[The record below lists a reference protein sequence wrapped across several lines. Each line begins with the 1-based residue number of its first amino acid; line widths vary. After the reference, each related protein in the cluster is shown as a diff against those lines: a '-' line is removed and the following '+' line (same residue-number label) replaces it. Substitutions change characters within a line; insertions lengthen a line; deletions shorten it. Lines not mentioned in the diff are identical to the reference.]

1 MRETNY
7 DVVLYGASG
16 FVGKQTVQYF
26 AKRVGDEVRWAI
38 AGRDRHK
45 LESVRAELGIDVD
58 ILIADSQDKT
68 AIDEI
73 VSQARVLLNTAG
85 PFALYGDAIVD
96 ACVRYRTHYV
106 DITGET
112 PWVKGLIDR
121 YHLQAATDGTR
132 IIPCC
137 GFDSVPSD
145 LGAYLLVRY
154 LQRELGADCTQVK
167 AYYQAAGG
175 FNGGTLASG
184 LNIYD
189 RGELSLV
196 SNPFLLN
203 PPEFTPTDLERH
215 RDPTAPHYD
224 VEVGTWV
231 APFFM
236 GVVNTRIVRRSQA
249 LFAQY
254 RANYGLEFGYQE
266 YLKFDPPGAWLQ
278 SAAMVGGMA
287 VIAGAIAL
295 PPLRSLLE
303 STIPKPGTGPTEQT
317 MNAGWFRCELLG
329 WGSQGQRVR
338 GLIADAGDPG
348 NRATVKFV
356 CESALCLAVD
366 FDRLPGGVQRGGILT
381 PATGLGDVLVE
392 RLQQAGMQ
400 LEVEMVRSNLGNRE

>member
-1 MRETNY
+1 MRETTY

-16 FVGKQTVQYF
+16 FVGRQTVRYF
-26 AKRVGDEVRWAI
+26 AEDAGDEVRWAI
-38 AGRDRHK
+38 AGRDRDK
-45 LESVRAELGIDVD
+45 LESVRAEVGIDVD
-58 ILIADSQDKT
+58 ILVADSQDRT
-68 AIDEI
+68 AIDAI
-73 VSQARVLLNTAG
+73 VDRTRVVLNTAG

-137 GFDSVPSD
+137 GFDSVPAD

-154 LQRELGADCTQVK
+154 LQRELGANCTQVK

-184 LNIYD
+184 LSIYN
-189 RGELSLV
+189 RGELNLV

-203 PPEFTPTDLERH
+203 PPESIPTDLERH
-215 RDPTAPHYD
+215 RDPTAPQYD
-224 VEVGTWV
+224 VEMGTWV

-236 GVVNTRIVRRSQA
+236 GVVNTRIVRRSWA
-249 LFAQY
+249 LFDRWQES
-254 RANYGLEFGYQE
+254 YGRDFSYQE
-266 YLKFDPPGAWLQ
+266 YFKFDPPWAWLQ
-278 SAAMVGGMA
+278 SAAMVGSMA
-287 VIAGAIAL
+287 VIAGAIAI
-295 PPLRSLLE
+295 PPLRYLLE
-303 STIPKPGTGPTEQT
+303 SIIPQAGSGPTEQT
-317 MNAGWFRCELLG
+317 MNEGWFRCELLG

-338 GLIADAGDPG
+338 GLIADVGDPG

-356 CESALCLAVD
+356 CESALGLAVD
-366 FDRLPGGVQRGGILT
+366 FDKLPGGVQRGGILT

-392 RLQQAGMQ
+392 RLQRAGMR
-400 LEVEMVRSNLGNRE
+400 LEVEMMR